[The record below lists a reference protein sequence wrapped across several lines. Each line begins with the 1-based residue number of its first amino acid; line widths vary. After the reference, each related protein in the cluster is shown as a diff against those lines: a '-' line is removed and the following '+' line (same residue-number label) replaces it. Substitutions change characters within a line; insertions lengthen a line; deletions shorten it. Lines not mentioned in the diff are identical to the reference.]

1 MRSRD
6 KMTGLHHLALG
17 ARDVEALAQFYQSL
31 FGLPHLKTHHNAQG
45 EIRSIW
51 LDLAPGILMIEK
63 SEHEFAPLPPMTL
76 GKGPF
81 LIAFAIQENNRD
93 TFLSDLA
100 KRGLKLEGQTNHTLY
115 LRDPEYNRVAVSW
128 HPGPH

>member
-1 MRSRD
+1 
-6 KMTGLHHLALG
+6 MTGLHHLALG
-17 ARDVEALAQFYQSL
+17 ARDVEGLAQFYQSL
-31 FGLPHLKTHHNAQG
+31 FGLAHLKTHHNVQG

-63 SEHEFAPLPPMTL
+63 SEHEFASLPPMTL

-81 LIAFAIQENNRD
+81 LIAFTILENDRD

-115 LRDPEYNRVAVSW
+115 LRDPEHNRVAVSW